1 MDRTSPPLT
10 TTLTAKHLEDHD
22 RGAETTSALV
32 WHSATTRSSSLKS
45 DVQLCMRFETSKG
58 TVLSADNGRLVGA
71 ESSKNRFTSLE
82 ICAGA
87 GGLALGLEQ
96 AGFDPVL
103 LLDNRPIACKTLKE
117 NRPGWDVR
125 ETDLL
130 EFDPINDQ
138 HVYEID
144 LLSAGLP
151 RLKAAAASARTR
163 GDQTEMDLF
172 EATIMLVRGIEPRS
186 LLIDNLPELATSSI
200 YASLREHLENL
211 LTDLGYTCRW
221 LVLNAADFGV
231 PQDRKH
237 GFLIAFKGT
246 AVDFFEEPQA
256 IQSRGLTVGRALYE
270 SMAARGW
277 RGANEWAEQADRIAP
292 TLVGGSWDRGGAD
305 LGPTGSKKAWAKIGV
320 DGGTI
325 DDTIPGPDFQ
335 WVPSLGRSGMVRLTV
350 EQAALLQGF
359 PAGWHIA
366 GRKTARYRQI
376 ANAVPPPLAHAL
388 GLAIAGALR
397 ATTTAG

>member
-1 MDRTSPPLT
+1 MPVN
-10 TTLTAKHLEDHD
+10 HD
-22 RGAETTSALV
+22 RWV
-32 WHSATTRSSSLKS
+32 
-45 DVQLCMRFETSKG
+45 G
-58 TVLSADNGRLVGA
+58 TGSPN
-71 ESSKNRFTSLE
+71 NRFVSLE

-103 LLDNRPIACKTLKE
+103 LLENRPIACETLKE

-130 EFDPINDQ
+130 DFDPIGDQ
-138 HVYEID
+138 HVYGID

-163 GDQTEMDLF
+163 GDKTEMKLF
-172 EATIMLVRGIEPRS
+172 DATIMLVRGIEPRS
-186 LLIDNLPELATSSI
+186 VLIDNLPELATSSV
-200 YASLREHLENL
+200 YAPLRDHLEKL

-237 GFLIAFKGT
+237 GFLVAFQG
-246 AVDFFEEPQA
+246 AAADFFENPQA
-256 IQSRGLTVGRALYE
+256 IRSRGLTVGHALYE

-277 RGANEWAEQADRIAP
+277 RGASEWAEQADRIAP
-292 TLVGGSWDRGGAD
+292 TLIGGSWDRGGAD
-305 LGPTGSKKAWAKIGV
+305 LGPTGSKKTWAKIGV

-335 WVPSLGRSGMVRLTV
+335 WAPSLGRSGMVRLTV

-376 ANAVPPPLAHAL
+376 ANAVPPPLAQAI
-388 GLAIAGALR
+388 GLAIASALR
-397 ATTTAG
+397 ATVAAG